1 MDKYLLELRNITKA
15 FSGNRVLEDVTL
27 RIKPGEV
34 HALMGENGAGKST
47 LMKILMGIHRSDGGE
62 IILDG
67 QNVQISGAKQ
77 ALDLGIQMI
86 HQELSPVLDMTIAE
100 NVYVG
105 AIPTKK
111 ALGLVK
117 VVDRRS
123 MEAGAKQV
131 LARVGLDVPPSQLMR
146 SLSIAQMQLVEIAK
160 AVSRNAKLIIMDEPT
175 SALTEKE
182 TGILFNQIR
191 RLREE
196 GVSVIYISHKLE
208 EIFEITDTVSVL
220 RDGHMIETVATKD
233 VDRDHLIASMVGRE
247 LTNIYPKQELPIGD
261 VLLEVKNLNWRNR
274 VKDVS
279 FSVRR
284 GEILGV
290 CGLVGAGRSE
300 TMSAMFGVYKKDSGE
315 VFIDGKKVE
324 IKSPSDAVDLGMAY
338 ITEDRKVTGLN
349 LIGSIKHNISTVYLK
364 RLTKNRLLCEANER
378 EAADKYIEAMKIRTD
393 SREKRV
399 QLLSGGNQQKVAV
412 SKWLVGDPDIIIMD
426 EPTRGIDVGAK
437 RDIYLLMGELASKG
451 KAIIMISSE
460 MPEVMGMADRIMV
473 LADGRVTGFVDRK
486 DFDQERILGMQF
498 A

>member
-47 LMKILMGIHRSDGGE
+47 LMKILMGIHKADGGE
-62 IILDG
+62 IILEG
-67 QNVQISGAKQ
+67 QNVHISGAKQ
-77 ALDLGIQMI
+77 ALDMGIQMI

-111 ALGLVK
+111 ALGLIS
-117 VVDRRS
+117 VVDRQS
-123 MEAGAKQV
+123 MEAGAKEV
-131 LARVGLDVPPSQLMR
+131 LARVGLDVSPAQRMR
-146 SLSIAQMQLVEIAK
+146 TLSIAQMQLVEIAK

-182 TGILFNQIR
+182 TAILFDQIR
-191 RLREE
+191 RLRSE

-220 RDGHMIETVATKD
+220 RDGMMIETAPTAE

-261 VLLEVKNLNWRNR
+261 VLLEVKNLNWKNR
-274 VKDVS
+274 VRDVS

-300 TMSAMFGVYKKDSGE
+300 TMSALFGVYRKDSGE
-315 VFIDGKKVE
+315 IFVDGKKVE
-324 IKSPSDAVDLGMAY
+324 IKTPAQAVELGLAY

-364 RLTKNRLLCEANER
+364 RLTKNRLLNEANER

-437 RDIYLLMGELASKG
+437 RDIYLLMGELAARG

>member
-1 MDKYLLELRNITKA
+1 MDKYLLEMQHITKA
-15 FSGNRVLEDVTL
+15 FSGNTVLADVTL
-27 RIKPGEV
+27 RIRPGEV

-47 LMKILMGIHRSDGGE
+47 LMKILMGIHRSDGGR

-67 QNVQISGAKQ
+67 QEVQISGPKQ
-77 ALDLGIQMI
+77 ALDMGIQMI

-111 ALGLVK
+111 SLGLK

-123 MEAGAKQV
+123 MEEGAKKV
-131 LARVGLDVPPSQLMR
+131 LERVGLDMPPSQLMR
-146 SLSIAQMQLVEIAK
+146 TLSIAQMQLVEIAK

-182 TGILFNQIR
+182 TGILFDQIR
-191 RLREE
+191 RLRAE

-220 RDGHMIETVATKD
+220 RDGLMIETAPTRD

-261 VLLEVKNLNWRNR
+261 VLLEVKNLSWKNR

-279 FSVRR
+279 FNVRR

-315 VFIDGKKVE
+315 IFIGGKKAE
-324 IKSPSDAVDLGMAY
+324 IKTPSDAVKMGMAY

-437 RDIYLLMGELASKG
+437 RDIYLLMGELAAQG

>member
-1 MDKYLLELRNITKA
+1 MDKYLLEMRHITKA
-15 FSGNRVLEDVTL
+15 FSGNTVLADVTL
-27 RIKPGEV
+27 RIRPGEV

-62 IILDG
+62 ILLDG
-67 QNVQISGAKQ
+67 ESVQISGPKQ
-77 ALDLGIQMI
+77 ALDMGIQMI

-111 ALGLVK
+111 SLGLK
-117 VVDRRS
+117 VVDKRG
-123 MEAGAKQV
+123 MEAGAKKV
-131 LARVGLDVPPSQLMR
+131 LERVGLDMPPSQLMR
-146 SLSIAQMQLVEIAK
+146 TLSIAQMQLVEIAK

-182 TGILFNQIR
+182 TGILFDQIR
-191 RLREE
+191 RLRAE

-220 RDGHMIETVATKD
+220 RDGMMIETVATKD

-261 VLLEVKNLNWRNR
+261 VLLEVKNLNWKNR
-274 VKDVS
+274 VRDVS
-279 FSVRR
+279 FNVRR

-315 VFIDGKKVE
+315 IFIDGKKVE
-324 IKSPSDAVDLGMAY
+324 IKMPSDAVKLGMAY

-364 RLTKNRLLCEANER
+364 RLTKNRLLNEANER

-437 RDIYLLMGELASKG
+437 RDIYLLMGELAAKG

-473 LADGRVTGFVDRK
+473 LADGHVTGFVDRK